1 MKYIHTLLMGA
12 AVFFILNG
20 CSSTTDSI
28 RYKKDKRETK
38 QTKESDTF
46 TKSDSLYID
55 QFGFPEE
62 DEEEFEDYTE
72 ETSKIDVE
80 GVLQKFTKEISGL
93 DADKGTLSEQ
103 VLIEI
108 IKLIKTPYKYG
119 GTTEKGID
127 CSAFTQRV
135 YGNALKIQL
144 LRSAR
149 DQYTMGEVVSNREDL
164 KFGDLVFFDTRRR
177 ARPGHV
183 GIYLG
188 DNFFVH
194 ASSKLGVTVS
204 SLNQDYYNKKYMGGR
219 RMQESIIEK

>member
-1 MKYIHTLLMGA
+1 MFL
-12 AVFFILNG
+12 LNG
-20 CSSTTDSI
+20 CSSTTDSL
-28 RYKKDKRETK
+28 RYKKDKTQTK
-38 QTKESDTF
+38 PTKESETF
-46 TKSDSLYID
+46 TKSDSALID

-62 DEEEFEDYTE
+62 NEEEFEDYTDE
-72 ETSKIDVE
+72 PSNIDVE
-80 GVLQKFTKEISGL
+80 GVLQKFTEQISGL
-93 DADKGTLSEQ
+93 DADKGTTSEQ

-119 GTTEKGID
+119 GTTERGID

-135 YGNALKIQL
+135 YANALKIQL

-149 DQYTMGEVVSNREDL
+149 DQYTMGDVISDRENL
-164 KFGDLVFFDTRRR
+164 KFGDLIFFNTRRR
-177 ARPGHV
+177 VRPGHV

-204 SLNQDYYNKKYMGGR
+204 TLEQDYYNKKYMGGR
-219 RMQESIIEK
+219 RIQESLLEK

>member
-1 MKYIHTLLMGA
+1 MFLIY
-12 AVFFILNG
+12 G
-20 CSSTTDSI
+20 CSSTTDTI
-28 RYKKDKRETK
+28 RYKKDSSKNR

-55 QFGFPEE
+55 QFGFPEDDE
-62 DEEEFEDYTE
+62 DEFEDYTE

-119 GTTEKGID
+119 GTTENGID

-149 DQYTMGEVVSNREDL
+149 DQYTMGEVVDSREDL

-204 SLNQDYYNKKYMGGR
+204 SLNQDYYNRKYMGGR
-219 RMQESIIEK
+219 RVHESIIEK